1 MIRTLYE
8 DLDLMKYSVIAV
20 TGGGGKTSLMFA
32 LGRHSAEYTFTLLT
46 TTTKIFA
53 PSPDVSPFEIVAG
66 SDDLIRKINNTEDLP
81 SMMTAAKEM
90 NGGKLLG
97 YTPEEISCIS
107 SKSQV
112 GRMIIEADGSRGLS
126 LKAYEAWEP
135 PVPAVTDCHF
145 IVVGADIFTDPL
157 SPANAFRFDIIKE
170 KFSLQPGEMISF
182 ANCAALLSNREE
194 YLKNSPEK
202 AMRVLFINKC
212 DLLADNMINEISE
225 KLLPLLKGYDHLVM
239 GSLKMNTVYWSGNA
253 RR

>member
-1 MIRTLYE
+1 MPRKGSVPKRTVLPDPVYGSVVFTKLVNQIM
-8 DLDLMKYSVIAV
+8 LDGKKSIA
-20 TGGGGKTSLMFA
+20 
-32 LGRHSAEYTFTLLT
+32 ENICY
-46 TTTKIFA
+46 
-53 PSPDVSPFEIVAG
+53 
-66 SDDLIRKINNTEDLP
+66 
-81 SMMTAAKEM
+81 
-90 NGGKLLG
+90 
-97 YTPEEISCIS
+97 
-107 SKSQV
+107 
-112 GRMIIEADGSRGLS
+112 
-126 LKAYEAWEP
+126 
-135 PVPAVTDCHF
+135 
-145 IVVGADIFTDPL
+145 GA
-157 SPANAFRFDIIKE
+157 FDIIKE